1 MTLEDVDRS
10 SLTLVPDSVVALFP
24 LPVQSNLGIQ
34 YGKPLY
40 VIRNLFYADIC
51 CGKGRIAKW
60 FMLFGMKGMP
70 IDIIY
75 GPQFNLATLSGLALA
90 IIVVL
95 RIVDK
100 GFIMCQ
106 PQCSWFVW
114 VSRSV
119 HQRTSATPYGDVNN
133 PKNQEA
139 TKLNMAISILARI
152 AFACGVL
159 WLTEQPLS
167 SVFFDT
173 DEQKSVI
180 DECEAKN
187 STLDLGPFGHRSQKP
202 LKLVCTVPWLDS
214 LKKTSEKLNKTEKV
228 SKQKKKE
235 KGETQGGEHASL
247 AKG

>member
-1 MTLEDVDRS
+1 MVH
-10 SLTLVPDSVVALFP
+10 VVWHEGHAHRHRL
-24 LPVQSNLGIQ
+24 
-34 YGKPLY
+34 
-40 VIRNLFYADIC
+40 D
-51 CGKGRIAKW
+51 
-60 FMLFGMKGMP
+60 
-70 IDIIY
+70 
-75 GPQFNLATLSGLALA
+75 PQFNLTTLSGLALA

-100 GFIMCQ
+100 GFIMRQ

-139 TKLNMAISILARI
+139 TKLNMAISILERI

-173 DEQKSVI
+173 DEQKSLI

-187 STLDLGPFGHRSQKP
+187 STLNLGPFGIALKSRSS
-202 LKLVCTVPWLDS
+202 WLAQYRGW
-214 LKKTSEKLNKTEKV
+214 T
-228 SKQKKKE
+228 
-235 KGETQGGEHASL
+235 A
-247 AKG
+247 

>member
-1 MTLEDVDRS
+1 MTPVLLTWISVSLVPRGSPLYGPSYGFQDFEENEFKQSAQWIDLDTVSYHDFQPQQMTLEDVDRS
-10 SLTLVPDSVVALFP
+10 SLILVPDSVVALTP
-24 LPVQSNLGIQ
+24 LPVQSKLGIQ
-34 YGKPLY
+34 DGRPLY

-133 PKNQEA
+133 PKN
-139 TKLNMAISILARI
+139 
-152 AFACGVL
+152 
-159 WLTEQPLS
+159 
-167 SVFFDT
+167 
-173 DEQKSVI
+173 
-180 DECEAKN
+180 
-187 STLDLGPFGHRSQKP
+187 
-202 LKLVCTVPWLDS
+202 
-214 LKKTSEKLNKTEKV
+214 
-228 SKQKKKE
+228 
-235 KGETQGGEHASL
+235 
-247 AKG
+247 

>member
-1 MTLEDVDRS
+1 MTPLLLTWISVSLVARGSPLYGPSSGFQDFEEHEFKTSAQWIDLDTVSYHDFQPQQMTLEDVDRS
-10 SLTLVPDSVVALFP
+10 SLTLVPDSVVALIP
-24 LPVQSNLGIQ
+24 LPVQSKLGIQ
-34 YGKPLY
+34 DGKPLY

-75 GPQFNLATLSGLALA
+75 GPQFNLTTLSGLALA

-119 HQRTSATPYGDVNN
+119 HQQLHMAMSTTPKIRR
-133 PKNQEA
+133 P
-139 TKLNMAISILARI
+139 
-152 AFACGVL
+152 
-159 WLTEQPLS
+159 
-167 SVFFDT
+167 
-173 DEQKSVI
+173 
-180 DECEAKN
+180 
-187 STLDLGPFGHRSQKP
+187 RS
-202 LKLVCTVPWLDS
+202 
-214 LKKTSEKLNKTEKV
+214 
-228 SKQKKKE
+228 
-235 KGETQGGEHASL
+235 
-247 AKG
+247 

>member
-1 MTLEDVDRS
+1 MQRIGTEQIALDTCLLAFFLKQVNHTRDDTFVFTWISVSLVARGSPLYGPLYGFQDFEENEFKQSAQWIDLDTVSYHDFQPQQMTLEDVDRS
-10 SLTLVPDSVVALFP
+10 SLTLVPDSVVALIP
-24 LPVQSNLGIQ
+24 LPVQSKLGIQ
-34 YGKPLY
+34 DGRPLY

-133 PKNQEA
+133 PKN
-139 TKLNMAISILARI
+139 
-152 AFACGVL
+152 
-159 WLTEQPLS
+159 
-167 SVFFDT
+167 
-173 DEQKSVI
+173 
-180 DECEAKN
+180 
-187 STLDLGPFGHRSQKP
+187 
-202 LKLVCTVPWLDS
+202 
-214 LKKTSEKLNKTEKV
+214 
-228 SKQKKKE
+228 
-235 KGETQGGEHASL
+235 
-247 AKG
+247 